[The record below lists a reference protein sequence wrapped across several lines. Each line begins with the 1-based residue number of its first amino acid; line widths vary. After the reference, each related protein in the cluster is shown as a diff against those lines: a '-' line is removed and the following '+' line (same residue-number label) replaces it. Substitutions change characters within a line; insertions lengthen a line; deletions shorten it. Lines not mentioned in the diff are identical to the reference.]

1 MPIVIALVVLAVV
14 LVINVLLGLLFH
26 PVDTLRWIVLQ
37 LFGWAAVICIV
48 VAIGTWLN
56 TGFVSALGWVAG
68 GVLLSFLRHRI
79 DLAW

>member
-1 MPIVIALVVLAVV
+1 MPIVIALVIVAIV

-26 PVDTLRWIVLQ
+26 PVNTLRWIVLQ
-37 LFGWAAVICIV
+37 VFGWAAVICLV
-48 VAIGTWLN
+48 VAIDTWLN
-56 TGFVSALGWVAG
+56 TGLVSALGWVAG

>member
-1 MPIVIALVVLAVV
+1 MPIVITLAVLAVV
-14 LVINVLLGLLFH
+14 LVVNVLLGLLFH
-26 PVDTLRWIVLQ
+26 PVNTLRWIVLQ
-37 LFGWAAVICIV
+37 LFGWGAVICIV

-56 TGFVSALGWVAG
+56 TGLVSALGWVAG